1 MKPDVDATHVL
12 TRWAAGEQ
20 AVALTVIT
28 GPRTSNRL
36 LRARELARELG
47 KTPVELVAAY
57 GHKAELKFWARYAWP
72 NVEVWS
78 VTNPEA
84 LKAPVPIRVFV
95 DAHRMRQGDILP
107 ALRPDATVI
116 LTCAKPSTTSAEWLQ
131 NVMRLSCV
139 RVIRLG
145 EDADAATPGK

>member
-1 MKPDVDATHVL
+1 MKPDGDATHVL

-20 AVALTVIT
+20 AVALTVVT
-28 GPRTSNRL
+28 GSRTSNRL
-36 LRARELARELG
+36 LRAKELALEVG
-47 KTPVELVAAY
+47 KTPVEVVAAY

-72 NVEVWS
+72 NVEVRS

-84 LKAPVPIRVFV
+84 LKAVPVRVFV
-95 DAHRMRQGDILP
+95 DAHRMRQCDILP

-116 LTCAKPSTTSAEWLQ
+116 LTCAEPSTTSAEWLQ

-145 EDADAATPGK
+145 EDADAATLGK